1 MKHIKL
7 FEAFQDENPTDIQG
21 LSGMTAK
28 MVIYDSSYDWQY
40 IIEGPIEHE
49 DRAKEIGMEMHDH
62 LVEEADYY
70 FRAIRKEDDDE
81 AENTITF
88 EEYMKDVIDYM
99 DNEKEELAKIGWTIK
114 LEEGHHFRFP
124 ELT

>member
-7 FEAFQDENPTDIQG
+7 FEAFQGET
-21 LSGMTAK
+21 SR

-49 DRAKEIGMEMHDH
+49 DLAREIGAEMHDH

-70 FRAIRKEDDDE
+70 FETIRKEDDDE

-88 EEYMKDVIDYM
+88 EEYMRDVIDYM
-99 DNEKEELAKIGWTIK
+99 DNEKEELAKIGWEIK
-114 LEEGHHFRFP
+114 LEEGQHFRFRDTP
-124 ELT
+124 